1 MTYCKDCRTEFMV
14 EADDPCPRCGRYL
27 GGERMGQRAEVALP
41 EQSAQPA
48 AQKTLMDAVREH
60 FGFAQPEPP
69 VAQQAPVPPPAA
81 PAPEDE
87 PPRPAQ
93 QGQTLWDAIAQ
104 GVFSL
109 FVRLMLLA
117 LLAKML
123 VDIKLLPSAWAWPMV
138 VGLAITMAVITI
150 LSKTSQ
156 RAAQERARR
165 LAQTAQPAAQ
175 QAPVPPS
182 AAPAPEDA
190 SPRPAQ
196 QVQTPLDA
204 AMQGC
209 ASLVLRWIPLIMVAN
224 VLLNELPEKNLLPPV
239 WWAWAAALAIVI
251 PVIFTF
257 RKTFQAGGAG
267 KGAAAGA
274 IGADGGASVIAR
286 LVLLVLLAVPALIG
300 FAGLVFEERNPYVG
314 VLWLLYLSV
323 FAPLVCC
330 VFMPFDE
337 LDDLMRGHHWFCV
350 IWLLWVFLATGLF
363 LWGMSDPNTFRIFLS
378 VFGGGYY

>member
-1 MTYCKDCRTEFMV
+1 MTYCKGCRTEFMV

-81 PAPEDE
+81 PAPIDE

-93 QGQTLWDAIAQ
+93 QVQTLWDAIAQ

-117 LLAKML
+117 LLAK
-123 VDIKLLPSAWAWPMV
+123 VLLAKVLPPPVLKQCV
-138 VGLAITMAVITI
+138 VMMAITMAVITI

-156 RAAQERARR
+156 RAAQERAW
-165 LAQTAQPAAQ
+165 AAAQ
-175 QAPVPPS
+175 QPPV
-182 AAPAPEDA
+182 APAPEDA

-330 VFMPFDE
+330 VFMPFDV
-337 LDDLMRGHHWFCV
+337 LDDLMRNHPWFCT
-350 IWLLWVFLATGLF
+350 IWLLWAFLAAGLF
-363 LWGMSDPNTFRIFLS
+363 LWGVSDPHAFRIFLS
-378 VFGGGYY
+378 VFGGGEY